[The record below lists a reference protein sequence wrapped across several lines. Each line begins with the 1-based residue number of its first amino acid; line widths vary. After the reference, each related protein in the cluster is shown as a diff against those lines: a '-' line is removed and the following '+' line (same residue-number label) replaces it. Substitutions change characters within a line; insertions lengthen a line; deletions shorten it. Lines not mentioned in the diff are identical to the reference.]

1 MDKEFITMYKLLN
14 PQEQAVIKNF
24 IRELLAAHEVSV
36 LPVPVHQE

>member
-24 IRELLAAHEVSV
+24 IRDLLEAHESAASPAPAR
-36 LPVPVHQE
+36 PV